1 MLHRRCQ
8 YKVKKQN
15 KQKNLIYIPV
25 LIALLIL
32 SILISASIGQI
43 KIPLEQTVKILLGR
57 IFHIKLSGYEEI
69 SSAYFN
75 VVWMIRF
82 PRALIAASV
91 GIGLSL
97 CGIVMQAAVENPLA
111 DPYIL
116 GISSGAT
123 LGATFALMVGVSSI
137 PLIGQASV
145 SVCAFI
151 GALFASFLVL
161 FFANIGGHA
170 TGSKLVLAGTVI
182 NSMFSAFSNIM
193 IYFAN
198 NAQALQNITFW
209 IMGSTASATWSKVPS
224 ILTIVTLTALFFLSQ
239 SNTLNLMLMGE
250 EAATTL
256 GINLTFWRRIYL
268 IIASMITAILVSG
281 CGMIGFVGLVI
292 PHIARA
298 IFGANHKVLTPYT
311 MLFGGI
317 FMVFTDL
324 LSRSLVSGSEL
335 PVGIITAAL
344 GAPIFLYMLLK
355 KNYGFGGK

>member
-1 MLHRRCQ
+1 M
-8 YKVKKQN
+8 KK
-15 KQKNLIYIPV
+15 KTETKKLIYIP
-25 LIALLIL
+25 ALLALLVL
-32 SILISASIGQI
+32 SILLSASIGQVE
-43 KIPLEQTVKILLGR
+43 IPLSDTFKILMERL
-57 IFHIKLSGYEEI
+57 FHVKLAGYAEI
-69 SSAYFN
+69 PSAYFN

-82 PRALIAASV
+82 PRALIAAAV

-123 LGATFALMVGVSSI
+123 LGATFALMVGFGTL

-145 SVCAFI
+145 SVCAFA
-151 GALFASFLVL
+151 GALLASFLVL

-170 TGSKLVLAGTVI
+170 TGAKLVLSGTVI

-209 IMGSTASATWSKVPS
+209 IMGSTASATWSKVPA
-224 ILTIVTLTALFFLSQ
+224 ILVIVALTALFFLTQ

-256 GINLTFWRRIYL
+256 GINLTFWRRVYL
-268 IIASMITAILVSG
+268 IIASMITGILVSG

-292 PHIARA
+292 PHISRA
-298 IFGANHKVLTPYT
+298 IFGANHRVLTPYT
-311 MLFGGI
+311 ILFGGI
-317 FMVFTDL
+317 FMVLTDL
-324 LSRSLVSGSEL
+324 LSRSLVSGSEV

-344 GAPIFLYMLLK
+344 GAPVFLYMLLK
-355 KNYGFGGK
+355 KDYGFGGK

>member
-1 MLHRRCQ
+1 M
-8 YKVKKQN
+8 KK
-15 KQKNLIYIPV
+15 KTETKKLIYIPA
-25 LIALLIL
+25 LIALLVL
-32 SILISASIGQI
+32 SILLSASIGQVE
-43 KIPLEQTVKILLGR
+43 IPLLDTFKILMDRL
-57 IFHIKLSGYEEI
+57 FHVKLAGYAEI

-82 PRALIAASV
+82 PRALIAAAV

-123 LGATFALMVGVSSI
+123 LGATFALMVGVGTL

-145 SVCAFI
+145 SASAFA
-151 GALFASFLVL
+151 GALLASFLVL

-170 TGSKLVLAGTVI
+170 TGAKLVLSGTVI

-198 NAQALQNITFW
+198 NAQALQSITFW
-209 IMGSTASATWSKVPS
+209 IMGSTASATWSKVPA
-224 ILTIVTLTALFFLSQ
+224 ILMIVALTALFFLTQ

-256 GINLTFWRRIYL
+256 GINLTFWRRVYL
-268 IIASMITAILVSG
+268 IIASLITGILVSG

-292 PHIARA
+292 PHISRA
-298 IFGANHKVLTPYT
+298 IFGANHRVLTPYT
-311 MLFGGI
+311 ILFGGI
-317 FMVFTDL
+317 FMVLTDL
-324 LSRSLVSGSEL
+324 LSRSLVSGSEV

-344 GAPIFLYMLLK
+344 GAPVFLYMLLK
-355 KNYGFGGK
+355 KDYGFGGK

>member
-1 MLHRRCQ
+1 M
-8 YKVKKQN
+8 
-15 KQKNLIYIPV
+15 
-25 LIALLIL
+25 
-32 SILISASIGQI
+32 
-43 KIPLEQTVKILLGR
+43 
-57 IFHIKLSGYEEI
+57 
-69 SSAYFN
+69 
-75 VVWMIRF
+75 
-82 PRALIAASV
+82 
-91 GIGLSL
+91 
-97 CGIVMQAAVENPLA
+97 ENPLA

-123 LGATFALMVGVSSI
+123 LGATFALMVGVGTL

-145 SVCAFI
+145 SVCAFA
-151 GALFASFLVL
+151 GALLASFLVL

-170 TGSKLVLAGTVI
+170 TGAKLVLSGTVI

-209 IMGSTASATWSKVPS
+209 IMGSTASATWSKVPV
-224 ILTIVTLTALFFLSQ
+224 ILVIVALTALFFLTQ

-268 IIASMITAILVSG
+268 IIASLITGILVSG

-298 IFGANHKVLTPYT
+298 IFGANHRVLTPYT
-311 MLFGGI
+311 ILFGGI
-317 FMVFTDL
+317 FMVLTDL
-324 LSRSLVSGSEL
+324 LSRSLVSGSEV

-344 GAPIFLYMLLK
+344 GAPVFLYMLLK
-355 KNYGFGGK
+355 KDYGFGGK

>member
-1 MLHRRCQ
+1 MSTGKL
-8 YKVKKQN
+8 KK
-15 KQKNLIYIPV
+15 KTETKKLIYIPA
-25 LIALLIL
+25 LIALLVL
-32 SILISASIGQI
+32 SILLSASIGQVE
-43 KIPLEQTVKILLGR
+43 IPLLDTFKILMDRL
-57 IFHIKLSGYEEI
+57 FHVELAGYAEI
-69 SSAYFN
+69 PSAYFN

-82 PRALIAASV
+82 PRALIAAAV

-123 LGATFALMVGVSSI
+123 LGATFALMVGVGTL

-145 SVCAFI
+145 SASAFA
-151 GALFASFLVL
+151 GALLASFLVL

-170 TGSKLVLAGTVI
+170 TGAKLVLSGTVI

-209 IMGSTASATWSKVPS
+209 IMGSTASATWSKVPA
-224 ILTIVTLTALFFLSQ
+224 ILVIVALTALFFLTQ

-256 GINLTFWRRIYL
+256 GINLTFWRRVYL
-268 IIASMITAILVSG
+268 IIASLITGILVSG

-292 PHIARA
+292 PHISRA
-298 IFGANHKVLTPYT
+298 IFGANHRVLTPYT
-311 MLFGGI
+311 ILFGGI
-317 FMVFTDL
+317 FMVITDL
-324 LSRSLVSGSEL
+324 LSRSLVSGSEV

-344 GAPIFLYMLLK
+344 GAPVFLYMLLK

>member
-1 MLHRRCQ
+1 M
-8 YKVKKQN
+8 KK
-15 KQKNLIYIPV
+15 KTETKKLIYIPA
-25 LIALLIL
+25 LIALLVL
-32 SILISASIGQI
+32 SILLSASIGQVE
-43 KIPLEQTVKILLGR
+43 IPLSDTFKILMDRL
-57 IFHIKLSGYEEI
+57 FHVKLAGYAEI

-82 PRALIAASV
+82 PRALIAAAV

-123 LGATFALMVGVSSI
+123 LGATFALMVGVGTL

-145 SVCAFI
+145 SASAFA
-151 GALFASFLVL
+151 GALLASFLVL

-170 TGSKLVLAGTVI
+170 TGAKLVLSGTVI

-209 IMGSTASATWSKVPS
+209 IMGSTASATWSKVPA
-224 ILTIVTLTALFFLSQ
+224 ILVIVALTALFFLTQ

-256 GINLTFWRRIYL
+256 GINLTFWRRVYL
-268 IIASMITAILVSG
+268 IIASLITGILVSG

-292 PHIARA
+292 PHISRA
-298 IFGANHKVLTPYT
+298 IFGANHRVLTPYT
-311 MLFGGI
+311 ILFGGI
-317 FMVFTDL
+317 FMVLTDL
-324 LSRSLVSGSEL
+324 LSRSLVSGSEV

-344 GAPIFLYMLLK
+344 GAPVFLYMLLK
-355 KNYGFGGK
+355 KDYGFGGK

>member
-1 MLHRRCQ
+1 MSTGKL
-8 YKVKKQN
+8 KK
-15 KQKNLIYIPV
+15 KTETKKLIYIPA
-25 LIALLIL
+25 LIALLVL
-32 SILISASIGQI
+32 SILLSASIGQVE
-43 KIPLEQTVKILLGR
+43 IPLLDTFKILMDRL
-57 IFHIKLSGYEEI
+57 FHVELAGYAEI
-69 SSAYFN
+69 PSAYFN

-82 PRALIAASV
+82 PRALIAAAV

-123 LGATFALMVGVSSI
+123 LGATFALMVGVGTL

-145 SVCAFI
+145 SASAFA
-151 GALFASFLVL
+151 GALLASFLVL

-170 TGSKLVLAGTVI
+170 TGAKLVLSGTVI

-209 IMGSTASATWSKVPS
+209 IMGSTASATWSKVPA
-224 ILTIVTLTALFFLSQ
+224 ILVIVALTALFFLTQ

-256 GINLTFWRRIYL
+256 GINLTFWRRVYL
-268 IIASMITAILVSG
+268 IIASLITGILVSG

-292 PHIARA
+292 PHISRA
-298 IFGANHKVLTPYT
+298 IFGANHRVLTPYT
-311 MLFGGI
+311 ILFGGI
-317 FMVFTDL
+317 FMVITDL
-324 LSRSLVSGSEL
+324 LSRSLVSGSEV

-344 GAPIFLYMLLK
+344 GAPVFLYMLLK
-355 KNYGFGGK
+355 KDYGFGGK

>member
-1 MLHRRCQ
+1 M
-8 YKVKKQN
+8 KK
-15 KQKNLIYIPV
+15 KTETKKLIYIPA
-25 LIALLIL
+25 LITLLVL
-32 SILISASIGQI
+32 SILLSASIGQVE
-43 KIPLEQTVKILLGR
+43 IPLSDTFKILMDRL
-57 IFHIKLSGYEEI
+57 FHVKSAGYAEI
-69 SSAYFN
+69 PSAYFN

-82 PRALIAASV
+82 PRALIAAAV

-123 LGATFALMVGVSSI
+123 LGATFALMVGVGTL

-145 SVCAFI
+145 SASAFA
-151 GALFASFLVL
+151 GALLASFLVL

-170 TGSKLVLAGTVI
+170 TGAKLVLSGTVI

-209 IMGSTASATWSKVPS
+209 IMGSTASATWSKVPA
-224 ILTIVTLTALFFLSQ
+224 ILVIVALTALFFLTQ

-256 GINLTFWRRIYL
+256 GINLTFWRRVYL
-268 IIASMITAILVSG
+268 IIASLITGILVSG

-292 PHIARA
+292 PHISRA
-298 IFGANHKVLTPYT
+298 IFGANHRVLTPYT
-311 MLFGGI
+311 ILFGGI
-317 FMVFTDL
+317 FMVLTDL
-324 LSRSLVSGSEL
+324 LSRSLVSGSEV

-344 GAPIFLYMLLK
+344 GAPVFLYMLLK

>member
-1 MLHRRCQ
+1 MSTGKL
-8 YKVKKQN
+8 KK
-15 KQKNLIYIPV
+15 KTETKKLIYIPA
-25 LIALLIL
+25 LIALLVL
-32 SILISASIGQI
+32 SILLSASIGQVE
-43 KIPLEQTVKILLGR
+43 IPLSDTFKILMDRL
-57 IFHIKLSGYEEI
+57 FHVKLAGYAEI

-82 PRALIAASV
+82 PRALIAAAV

-123 LGATFALMVGVSSI
+123 LGATFALMVGVGTL

-145 SVCAFI
+145 SASAFA
-151 GALFASFLVL
+151 GALLASFLVL

-170 TGSKLVLAGTVI
+170 TGAKLVLSGTVI

-209 IMGSTASATWSKVPS
+209 IMGSTASATWSKVPA
-224 ILTIVTLTALFFLSQ
+224 ILVIVALTALFFLTQ

-256 GINLTFWRRIYL
+256 GINLTFWRRVYL
-268 IIASMITAILVSG
+268 IIASLITGILVSG

-292 PHIARA
+292 PHISRA
-298 IFGANHKVLTPYT
+298 IFGANHRVLTPYT
-311 MLFGGI
+311 ILFGGI
-317 FMVFTDL
+317 FMVLTDL
-324 LSRSLVSGSEL
+324 LSRSLVSGSEV

-344 GAPIFLYMLLK
+344 GAPVFLYMLLK

>member
-1 MLHRRCQ
+1 M
-8 YKVKKQN
+8 KK
-15 KQKNLIYIPV
+15 KTETKKLIYIPA
-25 LIALLIL
+25 LIALLVL
-32 SILISASIGQI
+32 SILLSASIGQVE
-43 KIPLEQTVKILLGR
+43 IPLLDTFKILMDRL
-57 IFHIKLSGYEEI
+57 FHVELAGYAEI
-69 SSAYFN
+69 PSAYFN

-82 PRALIAASV
+82 PRALIAAAV

-123 LGATFALMVGVSSI
+123 LGATFALMVGVGTL

-145 SVCAFI
+145 SASAFA
-151 GALFASFLVL
+151 GALLASFLVL

-170 TGSKLVLAGTVI
+170 TGAKLVLSGTVI

-209 IMGSTASATWSKVPS
+209 IMGSTASATWSKVPA
-224 ILTIVTLTALFFLSQ
+224 ILVIVALTALFFLTQ

-256 GINLTFWRRIYL
+256 GINLTFWRRVYL
-268 IIASMITAILVSG
+268 IIASLITGILVSG

-292 PHIARA
+292 PHISRA
-298 IFGANHKVLTPYT
+298 IFGANHRVLTPYT
-311 MLFGGI
+311 ILFGGI
-317 FMVFTDL
+317 FMVITDL
-324 LSRSLVSGSEL
+324 LSRSLVSGSEV

-344 GAPIFLYMLLK
+344 GAPVFLYMLLK
-355 KNYGFGGK
+355 KDYGFGGK

>member
-1 MLHRRCQ
+1 M
-8 YKVKKQN
+8 KK
-15 KQKNLIYIPV
+15 KTETKKLIYIP
-25 LIALLIL
+25 ALLALLVL
-32 SILISASIGQI
+32 SILLSASIGQVE
-43 KIPLEQTVKILLGR
+43 IPLSDTFKILMERL
-57 IFHIKLSGYEEI
+57 FHVKLAGYAEI
-69 SSAYFN
+69 PSAYFN

-82 PRALIAASV
+82 PRALIAAAV

-123 LGATFALMVGVSSI
+123 LGATFALMVGVGTM
-137 PLIGQASV
+137 PFIGQASV
-145 SVCAFI
+145 SVCAFA
-151 GALFASFLVL
+151 GALLASFLVL

-170 TGSKLVLAGTVI
+170 TGAKLVLSGTVI

-209 IMGSTASATWSKVPS
+209 IMGSTASATWSKVPA
-224 ILTIVTLTALFFLSQ
+224 ILVIVALTALFFLTQ

-268 IIASMITAILVSG
+268 IIASLITGILVSG

-298 IFGANHKVLTPYT
+298 IFGANHRVLTPYT
-311 MLFGGI
+311 ILFGGI
-317 FMVFTDL
+317 FMVLTDL
-324 LSRSLVSGSEL
+324 LSRSLVSGSEV

-344 GAPIFLYMLLK
+344 GAPVFLYMLLK
-355 KNYGFGGK
+355 KDYGFGGK

>member
-1 MLHRRCQ
+1 MSTGKL
-8 YKVKKQN
+8 KK
-15 KQKNLIYIPV
+15 KTETKKLIYIPA
-25 LIALLIL
+25 LIALLVL
-32 SILISASIGQI
+32 SILLSASIGQVE
-43 KIPLEQTVKILLGR
+43 IPLLDTFKILMDRL
-57 IFHIKLSGYEEI
+57 FHVKLAGYAEI
-69 SSAYFN
+69 PSAYFN

-82 PRALIAASV
+82 PRALIAAAV

-123 LGATFALMVGVSSI
+123 LGATFALMVGVGTL

-145 SVCAFI
+145 SASAFA
-151 GALFASFLVL
+151 GALLASFLVL

-170 TGSKLVLAGTVI
+170 TGAKLVLSGTVI

-198 NAQALQNITFW
+198 DAQALQNITFW
-209 IMGSTASATWSKVPS
+209 IMGSTASATWSKVPA
-224 ILTIVTLTALFFLSQ
+224 ILVIVALTALFFLTQ

-256 GINLTFWRRIYL
+256 GINLTFWRRVYL
-268 IIASMITAILVSG
+268 IIASLITGILVSG

-292 PHIARA
+292 PHISRA
-298 IFGANHKVLTPYT
+298 IFGANHRVLTPYT
-311 MLFGGI
+311 ILFGGI
-317 FMVFTDL
+317 FMVLTDL
-324 LSRSLVSGSEL
+324 LSRSLVSGSEV

-344 GAPIFLYMLLK
+344 GAPVFLYMLLK
-355 KNYGFGGK
+355 KDYGFGGK

>member
-1 MLHRRCQ
+1 MSTGKL
-8 YKVKKQN
+8 KK
-15 KQKNLIYIPV
+15 KTETKKLIYIP
-25 LIALLIL
+25 ALLALLVL
-32 SILISASIGQI
+32 SILLSASIGQVE
-43 KIPLEQTVKILLGR
+43 IPLSDTFKILMERL
-57 IFHIKLSGYEEI
+57 FHVKLAGYAEI
-69 SSAYFN
+69 PSAYFN

-82 PRALIAASV
+82 PRALIAAAV

-123 LGATFALMVGVSSI
+123 LGATFALMVGVGTM
-137 PLIGQASV
+137 PFIGQASV
-145 SVCAFI
+145 SVCAFA
-151 GALFASFLVL
+151 GALLASFLVL

-170 TGSKLVLAGTVI
+170 TGAKLVLSGTVI

-209 IMGSTASATWSKVPS
+209 IMGSTASATWSKVPA
-224 ILTIVTLTALFFLSQ
+224 ILVIVALTALFFLTQ

-268 IIASMITAILVSG
+268 IIASLITGILVSG

-298 IFGANHKVLTPYT
+298 IFGANHRVLTPYT
-311 MLFGGI
+311 ILFGGI
-317 FMVFTDL
+317 FMVLTDL
-324 LSRSLVSGSEL
+324 LSRSLVSGSEV

-344 GAPIFLYMLLK
+344 GAPVFLYMLLK
-355 KNYGFGGK
+355 KDYGFGGK

>member
-1 MLHRRCQ
+1 M
-8 YKVKKQN
+8 KK
-15 KQKNLIYIPV
+15 KTETKKLIYIPA
-25 LIALLIL
+25 LIALLVL
-32 SILISASIGQI
+32 SILLSASIGQVE
-43 KIPLEQTVKILLGR
+43 IPLLDTFKILMDRL
-57 IFHIKLSGYEEI
+57 FHVELAGYAEI
-69 SSAYFN
+69 PSAYFN

-82 PRALIAASV
+82 PRALIAAAV

-123 LGATFALMVGVSSI
+123 LGATFALMVGVGTL

-145 SVCAFI
+145 SASAFA
-151 GALFASFLVL
+151 GALLASFLVL

-170 TGSKLVLAGTVI
+170 TGAKLVLSGTVI

-193 IYFAN
+193 VYFAN

-209 IMGSTASATWSKVPS
+209 IMGSTASATWSKVPA
-224 ILTIVTLTALFFLSQ
+224 ILVIVALTALFFLTQ

-256 GINLTFWRRIYL
+256 GINLTFWRRVYL
-268 IIASMITAILVSG
+268 IIASLITGILVSG

-292 PHIARA
+292 PHISRA
-298 IFGANHKVLTPYT
+298 IFGANHRVLTPYT
-311 MLFGGI
+311 ILFGGI
-317 FMVFTDL
+317 FMVLTDL
-324 LSRSLVSGSEL
+324 LSRSLVSGSEV

-344 GAPIFLYMLLK
+344 GAPVFLYMLLK

>member
-1 MLHRRCQ
+1 M
-8 YKVKKQN
+8 KKN
-15 KQKNLIYIPV
+15 REAKKLVYIP
-25 LIALLIL
+25 ALLVLLVLVIL
-32 SILISASIGQI
+32 VSASIGQVE
-43 KIPLEQTVKILLGR
+43 IPLDQTAKILVER
-57 IFHIKLSGYEEI
+57 IFHIKLAGFDEI
-69 SSAYFN
+69 PSAYFN

-82 PRALIAASV
+82 PRALIAAAV

-123 LGATFALMVGVSSI
+123 LGATFALMVGVGSL
-137 PLIGQASV
+137 PLIAQASV
-145 SVCAFI
+145 SVCAFA
-151 GALFASFLVL
+151 GALLASFLVL

-170 TGSKLVLAGTVI
+170 TGAKLLLSGTVI
-182 NSMFSAFSNIM
+182 NSMFSAFSNMM

-224 ILTIVTLTALFFLSQ
+224 ILTVVALTAVFFLTQ

-268 IIASMITAILVSG
+268 IIASLITGILVSG

-298 IFGANHKVLTPYT
+298 IFGANHRVLTPYT
-311 MLFGGI
+311 ILFGGI
-317 FMVFTDL
+317 FMVITDL
-324 LSRSLVSGSEL
+324 LSRSLINGSEL

-344 GAPIFLYMLLK
+344 GAPVFLYMLLK
-355 KNYGFGGK
+355 KDYGFGGK

>member
-1 MLHRRCQ
+1 MSTGKL
-8 YKVKKQN
+8 KK
-15 KQKNLIYIPV
+15 KTETKKLIYIPA
-25 LIALLIL
+25 LIALLVL
-32 SILISASIGQI
+32 SILLSASIGQVE
-43 KIPLEQTVKILLGR
+43 IPLLDTFKILMDRL
-57 IFHIKLSGYEEI
+57 FHVELAGYAEI
-69 SSAYFN
+69 PSAYFN

-82 PRALIAASV
+82 PRALIAAAV

-123 LGATFALMVGVSSI
+123 LGATFALMVGVGTL

-145 SVCAFI
+145 SASAFA
-151 GALFASFLVL
+151 GALLASFLVL

-170 TGSKLVLAGTVI
+170 TGAKLVLSGTVI

-198 NAQALQNITFW
+198 NAQALQSITFW
-209 IMGSTASATWSKVPS
+209 IMGSTASATWSKVPA
-224 ILTIVTLTALFFLSQ
+224 ILVIVALTALFFLTQ

-256 GINLTFWRRIYL
+256 GINLTFWRRVYL
-268 IIASMITAILVSG
+268 IIASLITGILVSG

-292 PHIARA
+292 PHISRA
-298 IFGANHKVLTPYT
+298 IFGANHRVLTPYT
-311 MLFGGI
+311 ILFGGI
-317 FMVFTDL
+317 FMVLTDL
-324 LSRSLVSGSEL
+324 LSRSLVSGSEV

-344 GAPIFLYMLLK
+344 GAPVFLYMLLK
-355 KNYGFGGK
+355 KDYGFGGK

>member
-1 MLHRRCQ
+1 M
-8 YKVKKQN
+8 KK
-15 KQKNLIYIPV
+15 KTETKKLIYI
-25 LIALLIL
+25 LALLALLVL
-32 SILISASIGQI
+32 SILLSASTGQVE
-43 KIPLEQTVKILLGR
+43 IPLSDTFKILMERL
-57 IFHIKLSGYEEI
+57 FHVKLAGYAEI
-69 SSAYFN
+69 PSAYFN

-82 PRALIAASV
+82 PRALIAAAV

-123 LGATFALMVGVSSI
+123 LGATFALMVGVGTL
-137 PLIGQASV
+137 PLIAQASV
-145 SVCAFI
+145 SVCAFA
-151 GALFASFLVL
+151 GALLASFLVL

-170 TGSKLVLAGTVI
+170 TGAKLVLSGTVI

-209 IMGSTASATWSKVPS
+209 IMGSTASATWSKVPA
-224 ILTIVTLTALFFLSQ
+224 ILVIVALTALFFLTQ

-256 GINLTFWRRIYL
+256 GINLTFWRRVYL
-268 IIASMITAILVSG
+268 IIASLITGILVSG

-292 PHIARA
+292 PHISRA
-298 IFGANHKVLTPYT
+298 IFGANHRVLTPYT
-311 MLFGGI
+311 ILFGGI
-317 FMVFTDL
+317 FMVLTDL
-324 LSRSLVSGSEL
+324 LSRSLVSGSEV

-344 GAPIFLYMLLK
+344 GAPVFLYMLLK
-355 KNYGFGGK
+355 KDYGFGGK

>member
-1 MLHRRCQ
+1 M
-8 YKVKKQN
+8 KK
-15 KQKNLIYIPV
+15 KTETKKLIYIP
-25 LIALLIL
+25 ALLALLVL
-32 SILISASIGQI
+32 SILLSASIGQVE
-43 KIPLEQTVKILLGR
+43 IPLSDTFKILMERL
-57 IFHIKLSGYEEI
+57 FHVKLAGYAEI

-82 PRALIAASV
+82 PRALIAAAV

-123 LGATFALMVGVSSI
+123 LGATFALMVGVGTL
-137 PLIGQASV
+137 PLIGQACV
-145 SVCAFI
+145 SVCAFA
-151 GALFASFLVL
+151 GALLASFLVL

-170 TGSKLVLAGTVI
+170 TGAKLVLSGTVI

-209 IMGSTASATWSKVPS
+209 IMGSTASATWSKVPA
-224 ILTIVTLTALFFLSQ
+224 ILVIVALTALFFLTQ

-256 GINLTFWRRIYL
+256 GINLTFWRSVYL
-268 IIASMITAILVSG
+268 IIASLITGILVSG

-292 PHIARA
+292 PHISRA
-298 IFGANHKVLTPYT
+298 IFGANHRVLTPYT
-311 MLFGGI
+311 ILFGGI
-317 FMVFTDL
+317 FMVLTDL
-324 LSRSLVSGSEL
+324 LSRSLVSGSEV

-344 GAPIFLYMLLK
+344 GAPVFLYMLLK
-355 KNYGFGGK
+355 KDYGFGGK

>member
-1 MLHRRCQ
+1 M
-8 YKVKKQN
+8 KK
-15 KQKNLIYIPV
+15 KTETKKLIYIPA
-25 LIALLIL
+25 LIALLVL
-32 SILISASIGQI
+32 SILLSASIGQVE
-43 KIPLEQTVKILLGR
+43 IPLSDTFKILMDRL
-57 IFHIKLSGYEEI
+57 FHVKLAGYAEI

-82 PRALIAASV
+82 PRALIAAAV

-123 LGATFALMVGVSSI
+123 LGATFALMVGVGTL

-145 SVCAFI
+145 SVCAFA
-151 GALFASFLVL
+151 GALLASFLVL

-170 TGSKLVLAGTVI
+170 TGAKLVLSGTVI

-209 IMGSTASATWSKVPS
+209 IMGSTASATWSKVPT
-224 ILTIVTLTALFFLSQ
+224 ILVIVALTALFFLTQ

-256 GINLTFWRRIYL
+256 GINLTFWCRVYL
-268 IIASMITAILVSG
+268 IIASLITGILVSG

-292 PHIARA
+292 PHISRA
-298 IFGANHKVLTPYT
+298 IFGANHRVLTPYT
-311 MLFGGI
+311 ILFGGI
-317 FMVFTDL
+317 FMVLTDL
-324 LSRSLVSGSEL
+324 LSRSLVSGSEV

-344 GAPIFLYMLLK
+344 GAPVFLYMLLK
-355 KNYGFGGK
+355 KDYGFGGK

>member
-1 MLHRRCQ
+1 M
-8 YKVKKQN
+8 
-15 KQKNLIYIPV
+15 
-25 LIALLIL
+25 IALLVL
-32 SILISASIGQI
+32 SILLSASIGQVE
-43 KIPLEQTVKILLGR
+43 IPLLDTFKILMDRL
-57 IFHIKLSGYEEI
+57 FHVKLAGYAETP
-69 SSAYFN
+69 SAYFN

-82 PRALIAASV
+82 PRALIAAAV

-123 LGATFALMVGVSSI
+123 LGATFALMVGVGTL

-145 SVCAFI
+145 SASAFA
-151 GALFASFLVL
+151 GALLASFLVL

-170 TGSKLVLAGTVI
+170 TGAKLVLSGTVI

-209 IMGSTASATWSKVPS
+209 IMGSTASATWSKVPA
-224 ILTIVTLTALFFLSQ
+224 ILVIVALTALFFLTQ

-256 GINLTFWRRIYL
+256 GINLTFWRRVYL
-268 IIASMITAILVSG
+268 IIASLITGILVSG

-292 PHIARA
+292 PHISRA
-298 IFGANHKVLTPYT
+298 IFGANHRVLTPYT
-311 MLFGGI
+311 ILFGGI
-317 FMVFTDL
+317 FMVLTDL
-324 LSRSLVSGSEL
+324 LSRSLVSGSEV

-344 GAPIFLYMLLK
+344 GAPVFLYMLLK
-355 KNYGFGGK
+355 KDYGFGGK

>member
-1 MLHRRCQ
+1 M
-8 YKVKKQN
+8 KK
-15 KQKNLIYIPV
+15 KTETKKLIYIP
-25 LIALLIL
+25 ALLALLVL
-32 SILISASIGQI
+32 SILLSASTGQVE
-43 KIPLEQTVKILLGR
+43 IPLSDTFKILMERL
-57 IFHIKLSGYEEI
+57 FHVKLAGYAEI
-69 SSAYFN
+69 PSAYFN

-82 PRALIAASV
+82 PRALIAAAV

-123 LGATFALMVGVSSI
+123 LGATFALMVGVGTL

-145 SVCAFI
+145 SVRAFA
-151 GALFASFLVL
+151 GALLASFLVL

-170 TGSKLVLAGTVI
+170 TGAKLVLSGTVI

-209 IMGSTASATWSKVPS
+209 IMGSTASATWSKVPA
-224 ILTIVTLTALFFLSQ
+224 ILVIVALTALFFLTQ

-268 IIASMITAILVSG
+268 IIASLITGILVSG

-298 IFGANHKVLTPYT
+298 IFGANHRVLTPYT
-311 MLFGGI
+311 ILFGGI
-317 FMVFTDL
+317 FMVLTDL
-324 LSRSLVSGSEL
+324 LSRSLVSGSEV

-344 GAPIFLYMLLK
+344 GAPVFLYMLLK
-355 KNYGFGGK
+355 KDYGFGGK

>member
-1 MLHRRCQ
+1 M
-8 YKVKKQN
+8 KKN
-15 KQKNLIYIPV
+15 REAKKLVYIP
-25 LIALLIL
+25 ALLVLLVLVIL
-32 SILISASIGQI
+32 VSASIGQVE
-43 KIPLEQTVKILLGR
+43 IPLDQTAKILVER
-57 IFHIKLSGYEEI
+57 IFHIKLAGFDEI
-69 SSAYFN
+69 PSAYFN

-82 PRALIAASV
+82 PRALIAAAV

-123 LGATFALMVGVSSI
+123 LGATFALMVGVGSL

-145 SVCAFI
+145 SVCAFA
-151 GALFASFLVL
+151 GALLASFLVL

-170 TGSKLVLAGTVI
+170 TGAKLVLSGTVI
-182 NSMFSAFSNIM
+182 NSMFSAFSNMM

-209 IMGSTASATWSKVPS
+209 IMGSTASATWSKVHS
-224 ILTIVTLTALFFLSQ
+224 ILTVVALTAVFFLTQ

-268 IIASMITAILVSG
+268 IIASLITGILVSG

-298 IFGANHKVLTPYT
+298 IFGANHRVLTPYT
-311 MLFGGI
+311 ILFGGI
-317 FMVFTDL
+317 FMVITDL
-324 LSRSLVSGSEL
+324 LSRSLINGSEL

-344 GAPIFLYMLLK
+344 GAPVLLYMLMQ
-355 KNYGFGGK
+355 NDYGFGGQ

>member
-1 MLHRRCQ
+1 MSTGKL
-8 YKVKKQN
+8 KK
-15 KQKNLIYIPV
+15 KTETKKLIYIPA
-25 LIALLIL
+25 LIALLVL
-32 SILISASIGQI
+32 SILLSASIGQVE
-43 KIPLEQTVKILLGR
+43 IPLLDTFKILMDRL
-57 IFHIKLSGYEEI
+57 FHVELAGYAEI
-69 SSAYFN
+69 PSAYFN

-82 PRALIAASV
+82 PRALIAAAV

-123 LGATFALMVGVSSI
+123 LGATFALMVGVGTL

-145 SVCAFI
+145 SASAFA
-151 GALFASFLVL
+151 GALLASFLVL

-170 TGSKLVLAGTVI
+170 TGAKLVLSGTVI

-209 IMGSTASATWSKVPS
+209 IMGSTASATWSKVPA
-224 ILTIVTLTALFFLSQ
+224 ILVIVALTALFFLTQ

-256 GINLTFWRRIYL
+256 GINLTFWRRVYL
-268 IIASMITAILVSG
+268 IIASLITGILVSG

-292 PHIARA
+292 PHISRA
-298 IFGANHKVLTPYT
+298 IFGANHRVLTPYT
-311 MLFGGI
+311 ILFGGI
-317 FMVFTDL
+317 FMVLTDL
-324 LSRSLVSGSEL
+324 LSRSLVSGSEV

-344 GAPIFLYMLLK
+344 GAPVFLYMLLK
-355 KNYGFGGK
+355 KDYGFGGK

>member
-1 MLHRRCQ
+1 M
-8 YKVKKQN
+8 KK
-15 KQKNLIYIPV
+15 KTETKKLIYIPA
-25 LIALLIL
+25 LIALLVL
-32 SILISASIGQI
+32 SILLSASIGQVE
-43 KIPLEQTVKILLGR
+43 IPLLDTFKILMDRL
-57 IFHIKLSGYEEI
+57 FHVELAGYAEI
-69 SSAYFN
+69 PSAYFN

-82 PRALIAASV
+82 PRALIAAAV

-123 LGATFALMVGVSSI
+123 LGATFALMVGVGTL

-145 SVCAFI
+145 SASAFA
-151 GALFASFLVL
+151 GALLASFLVL

-170 TGSKLVLAGTVI
+170 TGAKLVLSGTVI

-193 IYFAN
+193 VYFAN

-209 IMGSTASATWSKVPS
+209 IMGSTASATWSKVPA
-224 ILTIVTLTALFFLSQ
+224 ILVIVALTALFFLTQ

-256 GINLTFWRRIYL
+256 GINLTFWRRVYL
-268 IIASMITAILVSG
+268 IIASLITGILVSG

-292 PHIARA
+292 PHISRA
-298 IFGANHKVLTPYT
+298 IFGANHRVLTPYT
-311 MLFGGI
+311 ILFGGI
-317 FMVFTDL
+317 FMVLTDL
-324 LSRSLVSGSEL
+324 LSRSLVSGSEV

-344 GAPIFLYMLLK
+344 GAPVFLYMLLK
-355 KNYGFGGK
+355 KDYGFGGK

>member
-1 MLHRRCQ
+1 MSTGKL
-8 YKVKKQN
+8 KK
-15 KQKNLIYIPV
+15 KTETKKLIYIPA
-25 LIALLIL
+25 LIALLVL
-32 SILISASIGQI
+32 SILLSASIGQVE
-43 KIPLEQTVKILLGR
+43 IPLLDTFKILMDRL
-57 IFHIKLSGYEEI
+57 FHVKLAGYAETP
-69 SSAYFN
+69 SAYFN

-82 PRALIAASV
+82 PRALIAAAV

-123 LGATFALMVGVSSI
+123 LGATFALMVGVGTL

-145 SVCAFI
+145 SASAFA
-151 GALFASFLVL
+151 GALLASFLVL

-170 TGSKLVLAGTVI
+170 TGAKLVLSGTVI

-198 NAQALQNITFW
+198 NAQALQSITFW
-209 IMGSTASATWSKVPS
+209 IMGSTASATWSKVPA
-224 ILTIVTLTALFFLSQ
+224 ILVIVALTALFFLTQ

-256 GINLTFWRRIYL
+256 GINLTFWRRVYL
-268 IIASMITAILVSG
+268 IIASLITGILVSG

-292 PHIARA
+292 PHISRA
-298 IFGANHKVLTPYT
+298 IFGANHRVLTPYT
-311 MLFGGI
+311 ILFGGI
-317 FMVFTDL
+317 FMVITDL
-324 LSRSLVSGSEL
+324 LSRSLVSGSEV

-344 GAPIFLYMLLK
+344 GAPVFLYMLLK
-355 KNYGFGGK
+355 KDYGFGGK

>member
-1 MLHRRCQ
+1 L
-8 YKVKKQN
+8 KK
-15 KQKNLIYIPV
+15 KTETKKLIYIPA
-25 LIALLIL
+25 LIALLVL
-32 SILISASIGQI
+32 SILLSASIGQVE
-43 KIPLEQTVKILLGR
+43 IPLLDTFKILMDRL
-57 IFHIKLSGYEEI
+57 FHVELAGYAEI
-69 SSAYFN
+69 PSAYFN

-82 PRALIAASV
+82 PRALIAAAV

-123 LGATFALMVGVSSI
+123 LGATFALMVGVGTL

-145 SVCAFI
+145 SASAFA
-151 GALFASFLVL
+151 GALLASFLVL

-170 TGSKLVLAGTVI
+170 TGAKLVLSGTVI

-209 IMGSTASATWSKVPS
+209 IMGSTASATWSKVPA
-224 ILTIVTLTALFFLSQ
+224 ILVIVALTALFFLTQ

-256 GINLTFWRRIYL
+256 GINLTFWRRVYL
-268 IIASMITAILVSG
+268 IIASLITGILVSG

-292 PHIARA
+292 PHISRA
-298 IFGANHKVLTPYT
+298 IFGANHRVLTPYT
-311 MLFGGI
+311 ILFGGI
-317 FMVFTDL
+317 FMVITDL
-324 LSRSLVSGSEL
+324 LSRSLVSGSEV

-344 GAPIFLYMLLK
+344 GAPVFLYMLLK
-355 KNYGFGGK
+355 KDYGFGGK

>member
-1 MLHRRCQ
+1 M
-8 YKVKKQN
+8 KK
-15 KQKNLIYIPV
+15 KTETKKLIYIPA
-25 LIALLIL
+25 LIALLVL
-32 SILISASIGQI
+32 SILLSASIGQVE
-43 KIPLEQTVKILLGR
+43 IPLLDTFKILMDRL
-57 IFHIKLSGYEEI
+57 FHVKLAGYAETP
-69 SSAYFN
+69 SAYFN

-82 PRALIAASV
+82 PRALIAAAV

-123 LGATFALMVGVSSI
+123 LGATFALMVGVGTL

-145 SVCAFI
+145 SASAFA
-151 GALFASFLVL
+151 GALLASFLVL

-170 TGSKLVLAGTVI
+170 TGAKLVLSGTVI

-198 NAQALQNITFW
+198 NAQALQSITFW
-209 IMGSTASATWSKVPS
+209 IMGSTASATWSKVPA
-224 ILTIVTLTALFFLSQ
+224 ILVIVALTALFFLTQ

-256 GINLTFWRRIYL
+256 GINLTFWRRVYL
-268 IIASMITAILVSG
+268 IIASLITGILVSG

-292 PHIARA
+292 PHISRA
-298 IFGANHKVLTPYT
+298 IFGANHRVLTPYT
-311 MLFGGI
+311 ILFGGI
-317 FMVFTDL
+317 FMVITDL
-324 LSRSLVSGSEL
+324 LSRSLVSGSEV

-344 GAPIFLYMLLK
+344 GAPVFLYMLLK
-355 KNYGFGGK
+355 KDYGFGGK

>member
-1 MLHRRCQ
+1 M
-8 YKVKKQN
+8 KK
-15 KQKNLIYIPV
+15 KTETKKLIYIP
-25 LIALLIL
+25 ALLALLVL
-32 SILISASIGQI
+32 SILLSASTGQVE
-43 KIPLEQTVKILLGR
+43 IPLSDTFKILMERL
-57 IFHIKLSGYEEI
+57 FHVKLAGYAEI
-69 SSAYFN
+69 PSAYFN

-82 PRALIAASV
+82 PRALIAAAV

-123 LGATFALMVGVSSI
+123 LGATFALMVGVGTL
-137 PLIGQASV
+137 PLIGQSSV
-145 SVCAFI
+145 SVCAFA
-151 GALFASFLVL
+151 GALLASFLVL

-170 TGSKLVLAGTVI
+170 TGAKLVLSGTVI

-209 IMGSTASATWSKVPS
+209 IMGSTASATWSKVPA
-224 ILTIVTLTALFFLSQ
+224 ILVIVALTALFFLTQ

-256 GINLTFWRRIYL
+256 GINLTFWRRVYL
-268 IIASMITAILVSG
+268 IIASLITGILVSG

-298 IFGANHKVLTPYT
+298 IFGANHRVLTPYT
-311 MLFGGI
+311 ILFGGI
-317 FMVFTDL
+317 FMVLTDL
-324 LSRSLVSGSEL
+324 LSRSLVSGSEV

-344 GAPIFLYMLLK
+344 GAPVFLYMLLK
-355 KNYGFGGK
+355 KDYGFGGK

>member
-1 MLHRRCQ
+1 M
-8 YKVKKQN
+8 KK
-15 KQKNLIYIPV
+15 KTETKKLIYIPA
-25 LIALLIL
+25 LIALLVL
-32 SILISASIGQI
+32 SILLSASIGQVE
-43 KIPLEQTVKILLGR
+43 IPLSDTFKILMNRL
-57 IFHIKLSGYEEI
+57 FHVKLAGYAEI

-82 PRALIAASV
+82 PRALIAAAV

-123 LGATFALMVGVSSI
+123 LGATFALMVGVGTL
-137 PLIGQASV
+137 PLIEQASV
-145 SVCAFI
+145 SVCAFA
-151 GALFASFLVL
+151 GALLASFLVL

-170 TGSKLVLAGTVI
+170 TGAKLVLSGTVI

-198 NAQALQNITFW
+198 NAQALQSITFW
-209 IMGSTASATWSKVPS
+209 IMGSTASATWSKVPA
-224 ILTIVTLTALFFLSQ
+224 ILVIVALTALFFLTQ
-239 SNTLNLMLMGE
+239 SNTLNLMMMGE

-256 GINLTFWRRIYL
+256 GINLTFWRRVYL
-268 IIASMITAILVSG
+268 IIASLITGILVSG

-292 PHIARA
+292 PHISRA
-298 IFGANHKVLTPYT
+298 IFGANHRVLTPYT
-311 MLFGGI
+311 ILFGGI
-317 FMVFTDL
+317 FMVLTDL
-324 LSRSLVSGSEL
+324 LSRSLVSGSEV

-344 GAPIFLYMLLK
+344 GAPVFLYMLLK
-355 KNYGFGGK
+355 KDYGFGGK

>member
-1 MLHRRCQ
+1 M
-8 YKVKKQN
+8 KK
-15 KQKNLIYIPV
+15 KTETKKLIYIPA
-25 LIALLIL
+25 LIALLVL
-32 SILISASIGQI
+32 SILLSASIGQVE
-43 KIPLEQTVKILLGR
+43 IPLLDTFKILMDRL
-57 IFHIKLSGYEEI
+57 FHVKLAGYAEI
-69 SSAYFN
+69 PSAYFN

-82 PRALIAASV
+82 PRALIAAAV

-123 LGATFALMVGVSSI
+123 LGATFALMVGVGTL

-145 SVCAFI
+145 SASAFA
-151 GALFASFLVL
+151 GALLASFLVL

-170 TGSKLVLAGTVI
+170 TGAKLVLSGTVI

-209 IMGSTASATWSKVPS
+209 IMGSTASATWSKVPA
-224 ILTIVTLTALFFLSQ
+224 ILVIVALTALFFLTQ

-256 GINLTFWRRIYL
+256 GINLTFWRRVYL
-268 IIASMITAILVSG
+268 IIASLITGILVSG

-292 PHIARA
+292 PHISRA
-298 IFGANHKVLTPYT
+298 IFGANHRVLTPYT
-311 MLFGGI
+311 ILFGGI
-317 FMVFTDL
+317 FMVLTDL
-324 LSRSLVSGSEL
+324 LSRSLVSGSEV

-344 GAPIFLYMLLK
+344 GAPVFLYMLLK
-355 KNYGFGGK
+355 KDYGFGGK

>member
-1 MLHRRCQ
+1 M
-8 YKVKKQN
+8 KK
-15 KQKNLIYIPV
+15 KTETKKLIYIP
-25 LIALLIL
+25 ALLALLVL
-32 SILISASIGQI
+32 SILLSASTGQVE
-43 KIPLEQTVKILLGR
+43 IPLSDTFKILMERL
-57 IFHIKLSGYEEI
+57 FHVKLAGYAEI
-69 SSAYFN
+69 PSAYFN

-82 PRALIAASV
+82 PRALIAAAV

-123 LGATFALMVGVSSI
+123 LGATFALMVGVGTL
-137 PLIGQASV
+137 PLIGQAIV
-145 SVCAFI
+145 SVCAFA
-151 GALFASFLVL
+151 GALLASFLVL

-170 TGSKLVLAGTVI
+170 TGAKLVLSGTVI

-209 IMGSTASATWSKVPS
+209 IMGSTASATWSKVPA
-224 ILTIVTLTALFFLSQ
+224 ILVIVALTALFFLTQ

-256 GINLTFWRRIYL
+256 GINLTFWRRVYL
-268 IIASMITAILVSG
+268 IIASLITGILVSG

-292 PHIARA
+292 PHISRA
-298 IFGANHKVLTPYT
+298 IFGANHRVLTPYT
-311 MLFGGI
+311 ILFGGI
-317 FMVFTDL
+317 FMVLTDL
-324 LSRSLVSGSEL
+324 LSRSLVSGSEV

-344 GAPIFLYMLLK
+344 GAPVFLYMLLK
-355 KNYGFGGK
+355 KDYGFGGK

>member
-1 MLHRRCQ
+1 M
-8 YKVKKQN
+8 KK
-15 KQKNLIYIPV
+15 KTETKKLIYIP
-25 LIALLIL
+25 ALLALLVL
-32 SILISASIGQI
+32 SILLSASTGQVE
-43 KIPLEQTVKILLGR
+43 IPLSDTFKILMERL
-57 IFHIKLSGYEEI
+57 FHVKLAGYAEI
-69 SSAYFN
+69 PSAYFN

-82 PRALIAASV
+82 PRALIAAAV

-123 LGATFALMVGVSSI
+123 LGATFALMVGVGTL

-145 SVCAFI
+145 SVCTFA
-151 GALFASFLVL
+151 GALLASFLVL

-170 TGSKLVLAGTVI
+170 TGAKLVLSGTVI

-209 IMGSTASATWSKVPS
+209 IMGSTASATWSKVPV
-224 ILTIVTLTALFFLSQ
+224 ILVIVALTALFFLTQ

-268 IIASMITAILVSG
+268 IIASLITGILVSG

-298 IFGANHKVLTPYT
+298 IFGANHRVLTPYT
-311 MLFGGI
+311 ILFGGI
-317 FMVFTDL
+317 FMVLTDL
-324 LSRSLVSGSEL
+324 LSRSLVSGSEV

-344 GAPIFLYMLLK
+344 GAPVFLYMLLK
-355 KNYGFGGK
+355 KDYGFGGK

>member
-1 MLHRRCQ
+1 M
-8 YKVKKQN
+8 KK
-15 KQKNLIYIPV
+15 KTETKKLIYIPA
-25 LIALLIL
+25 LIALLVL
-32 SILISASIGQI
+32 SILLSASIGQVE
-43 KIPLEQTVKILLGR
+43 IPLLDTFKILMDRL
-57 IFHIKLSGYEEI
+57 FHVKLAGYAEI
-69 SSAYFN
+69 PSAYFN

-82 PRALIAASV
+82 PRALIAAAV

-123 LGATFALMVGVSSI
+123 LGATFALMVGVGTL
-137 PLIGQASV
+137 PLIGQATV
-145 SVCAFI
+145 SASAFA
-151 GALFASFLVL
+151 GALLASFLVL

-170 TGSKLVLAGTVI
+170 TGAKLVLSGTVI

-209 IMGSTASATWSKVPS
+209 IMGSTASATWSKVPA
-224 ILTIVTLTALFFLSQ
+224 ILVIVALTALFFLTQ

-256 GINLTFWRRIYL
+256 GINLTFWRRVYL
-268 IIASMITAILVSG
+268 IIASLITGILVSG

-292 PHIARA
+292 PHISRA
-298 IFGANHKVLTPYT
+298 IFGANHRVLTPYT
-311 MLFGGI
+311 ILFGGI
-317 FMVFTDL
+317 FMVLTDL
-324 LSRSLVSGSEL
+324 LSRSLVSGSEV

-344 GAPIFLYMLLK
+344 GAPVFLYMLLK
-355 KNYGFGGK
+355 KDYGFGGK